1 VRDPSPTTPA
11 DDESAVS
18 YPGARAPSRSRR
30 VESDG
35 ISLSV
40 KEWGDEGAP
49 PVLFAHGGFDFA
61 RTLDVFAPLLSDA
74 GWRVVCWDQRGHGD
88 SEHASLYSWNADL
101 RDMLAVLNATSRA
114 PLALI
119 GHSKGG
125 GLGMNLVHA
134 MPERF
139 TRYVNLDGMPS
150 TRPQP
155 DVSEHERIEF
165 AAGGAAAW
173 LDHRRRT
180 ATAVRKPGT
189 LDDLARRRG
198 RMNPRLPLAWLRYL
212 ASVGARRDADGWRW
226 KLDPI
231 MRFGG
236 FGPWRPGWGIEH
248 LSQVRVPLL
257 GLVCTIEEPMA
268 PFVDPDVLRPHLP
281 PDAELE
287 ALEDTGHFIHIE
299 RPAQVAERVLAF
311 LS

>member
-1 VRDPSPTTPA
+1 VRDASPTTPSTV
-11 DDESAVS
+11 DEPVHVH
-18 YPGARAPSRSRR
+18 GARAPQRSRR
-30 VESDG
+30 VESAG
-35 ISLSV
+35 ISLAV
-40 KEWGDEGAP
+40 HEWGDEAAP
-49 PVLFAHGGFDFA
+49 PLLFAHGGFDFA
-61 RTLDVFAPLLSDA
+61 RTLDVFAPLLADA

-88 SEHASLYSWNADL
+88 SEHASLYSWDADL
-101 RDMLAVLNATSRA
+101 RDMLAVLDDTSHA
-114 PLALI
+114 PLPVI

-125 GLGMNLVHA
+125 GLAMNLVHA
-134 MPERF
+134 LPERF

-155 DVSEHERIEF
+155 DVAEHERVEL

-180 ATAVRKPGT
+180 ASAIRKPGS

-198 RMNPRLPLAWLRYL
+198 HMNPRLSQEWLRYL

-226 KLDPI
+226 KLDPT

-236 FGPWRPGWGIEH
+236 FGPWRPQWGLER
-248 LSQVRVPLL
+248 LPQLRVPLL
-257 GLVCTIEEPMA
+257 GLVCTVEEPMA
-268 PFVDPDVLRPHLP
+268 PFVDPAILRPHLP
-281 PDAELE
+281 PEAELE
-287 ALEDTGHFIHIE
+287 ALADTGHFVHIE